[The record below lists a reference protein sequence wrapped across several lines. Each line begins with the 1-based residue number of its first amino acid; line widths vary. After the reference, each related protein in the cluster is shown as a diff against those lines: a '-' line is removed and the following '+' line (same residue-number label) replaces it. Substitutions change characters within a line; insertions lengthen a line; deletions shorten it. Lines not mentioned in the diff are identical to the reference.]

1 MTLFLQ
7 IREIQR
13 LLLRNNKIFEENR
26 LREWRERKQMLEED
40 ENLHARYLK
49 LETKAEQLRMEEEAR
64 EHREREI
71 DATWKKYLQEAATEK
86 VQLINQ
92 LMEAAQLRG

>member
-1 MTLFLQ
+1 MTLILQ

-49 LETKAEQLRMEEEAR
+49 LETKMEQLRMEEEAR

-71 DATWKKYLQEAATEK
+71 DATWKKYMQEAATEK
-86 VQLINQ
+86 VQLIN
-92 LMEAAQLRG
+92 

>member
-1 MTLFLQ
+1 MTLILQ

-49 LETKAEQLRMEEEAR
+49 LETKLEQLRMEEEAR

-71 DATWKKYLQEAATEK
+71 DATWKKYMQEAATEK
-86 VQLINQ
+86 VQLIN
-92 LMEAAQLRG
+92 